1 MSTLSTRIRSTG
13 SPGKAKGAT
22 SPQARSQRIIGV
34 VTTVALVVLVAVP
47 LLVLLGAAFRIEPP
61 GIPSEYTLSNFKDL
75 LNSEALVLLRNSL
88 IIGLGTTV
96 LGLIIGGT
104 LAVVLLRSNIIGGK
118 RLDGLVM
125 IPAYMSPF
133 MGAIAWMIM
142 FAPDIGYGTAVL
154 RSLGLPPIN
163 IYSFGGI
170 ILVMGIYYAPI
181 AYLYIRSML
190 ANIDPSLE
198 EAARVLGS
206 SPRSTLR
213 RIVLPLALP
222 AILSSMLLVLVA
234 ALGQFGVPGV
244 LGLREGIEVIP
255 TKIVQYATNF
265 PSEPTKA
272 AALGVELAIFALIVL
287 WVNNKAVNR
296 RDYATIATRGGRTGG
311 TRNTAR
317 AIVPTVLAWIYV
329 FFAAILPIFALVIS
343 SLMPYLTTKLG
354 SVDFSLHNYV
364 YVLTEFPLSIRAIT
378 NSVLLALAAGII
390 ATAMAM
396 VLSHMRYRT
405 RSRFRQPL
413 DYLSTISASIPHSV
427 IGLSFLWAWLIIPT
441 VIPLPFPIYGT
452 VWIILML
459 YVAMFIPYASRA
471 TNSAMLQVDKSFEE
485 AGRVL
490 GASWP
495 VMVRRV
501 SLPLLRPGLLTA
513 VIIVF
518 YHAVRELPAS
528 MLVVT
533 PGNEVLATAI
543 WSMYTEGQWVRLF
556 ALVNINLLLVFV
568 AVWIMRRFGRQ
579 ED

>member
-1 MSTLSTRIRSTG
+1 MKTMTRRIR
-13 SPGKAKGAT
+13 GAT
-22 SPQARSQRIIGV
+22 SQGKPRGAVSPQSLSQRIVGL
-34 VTTVALVVLVAVP
+34 VTTAVLIILVAVP
-47 LLVLLGAAFRIEPP
+47 LVFVLVAAFREEPP
-61 GIPSEYTLSNFKDL
+61 GLPSSYTLENFRDL
-75 LNSEALVLLRNSL
+75 LHSDAVVLFRNSL
-88 IIGLGTTV
+88 IIGVGTTV

-104 LAVVLLRSNIIGGK
+104 LAVLLLRSNILGGK
-118 RLDGLVM
+118 QLDGLVM

-133 MGAIAWMIM
+133 MGAIAWMVL

-154 RSLGLPPIN
+154 VKLGLPEFD
-163 IYSFGGI
+163 IYSFQGI

-198 EAARVLGS
+198 ESARVLGA
-206 SPRSTLR
+206 SPVGTLR

-222 AILSSMLLVLVA
+222 AILSAMLLVLVA

-244 LGLREGIEVIP
+244 LGLRDGIDVIP

-272 AALGVELAIFALIVL
+272 AALGVELAIFALVVL
-287 WVNNKAVNR
+287 WVNNMVLNR

-311 TRNTAR
+311 ARNTSR
-317 AIVPTVLAWIYV
+317 AIGPTIIVWVYV
-329 FFAAILPIFALVIS
+329 FFAAILPIFALVITS
-343 SLMPYLTTKLG
+343 FMSYMTTKIS
-354 SVDFSLHNYV
+354 SVEFSLDNYV
-364 YVLTEFPLSIRAIT
+364 YVLSSFPASVRAIK
-378 NSVLLALAAGII
+378 NSLLLALGAGVI
-390 ATAMAM
+390 ATLMAV
-396 VLSHMRYRT
+396 VLSHLRYRT
-405 RSRFRQPL
+405 TSVFRKPL
-413 DYLSTISASIPHSV
+413 DYLSSISIAIPHSV
-427 IGLSFLWAWLIIPT
+427 IGLAFLWTWLLIPT
-441 VIPLPFPIYGT
+441 LIPLPFAVYGT
-452 VWIILML
+452 PWIILML
-459 YVAMFIPYASRA
+459 YVAMHIPYASRA

-490 GASWP
+490 GASWL
-495 VMVRRV
+495 VTVRRV
-501 SLPLLRPGLLTA
+501 LLPLLRPGLLSA

-543 WSMYTEGQWVRLF
+543 WSMYTEGQWVKLF

-568 AVWIMRRFGRQ
+568 AVWVMRRFGSR